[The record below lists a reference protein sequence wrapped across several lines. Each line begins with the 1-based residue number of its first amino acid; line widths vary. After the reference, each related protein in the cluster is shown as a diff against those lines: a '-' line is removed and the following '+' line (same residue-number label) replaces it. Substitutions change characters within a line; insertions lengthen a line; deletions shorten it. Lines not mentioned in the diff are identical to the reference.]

1 MPTARTYA
9 VQATPNVTPMIDV
22 MLVLLVIFMV
32 AAPALL
38 IGIPAIPPIAE
49 HLSNRP
55 EQPADRVLGIDRLG
69 RLYLDKR
76 PIDRASLAAA
86 LRSSY
91 ASSRGDRI
99 LYLRADKDVGYGVV
113 EDALHLARES
123 GAVVVGLISELPPS
137 KRGARWN
144 TGTSSPPSR

>member
-1 MPTARTYA
+1 MPTARPDI

-38 IGIPAIPPIAE
+38 AGIPAVPPVGE

-55 EQPADRVLGIDRLG
+55 EQPLDRVLGIDRLG
-69 RLYLDKR
+69 GFYLDKH
-76 PIDRASLAAA
+76 PIDRGSLAAA

-91 ASSRGDRI
+91 ASGVTDRV
-99 LYLRADKDVGYGVV
+99 LYVRADKDVEYGVV
-113 EDALHLARES
+113 QDALDLAAKS
-123 GAVVVGLISELPPS
+123 GAVVVGMIAEQPPS
-137 KRGARWN
+137 KRGAQ
-144 TGTSSPPSR
+144 

>member
-1 MPTARTYA
+1 MATGTPAT

-32 AAPALL
+32 AAPAMLV
-38 IGIPAIPPIAE
+38 GVPAVPPVAE

-55 EQPADRVLGIDRLG
+55 EQPAERVLGIDRRG

-76 PIDRASLAAA
+76 PIDRESLAAV

-91 ASSRGDRI
+91 ASGATDRV
-99 LYLRADKDVGYGVV
+99 LYVRADKDAEYAAVQ
-113 EDALHLARES
+113 DALDLAARN
-123 GAVVVGLISELPPS
+123 GAVVVGLISEQPPS
-137 KRGARWN
+137 KRG
-144 TGTSSPPSR
+144 SR